1 MKAIET
7 GERIRPDFA
16 DGYQAALV
24 DEAIA
29 TSGATR
35 EWVKVE
41 SVQTGAHAPAVTG
54 R

>member
-1 MKAIET
+1 MKAVET

-29 TSGATR
+29 TSGATH

-41 SVQTGAHAPAVTG
+41 PVQTRAHAQ